1 MDALDRRMISTAEQ
15 LEVVEKALIGWGSN
29 NAEESQALEFY
40 KG

>member
-15 LEVVEKALIGWGSN
+15 LEVVEKALIGWGPN
-29 NAEESQALEFY
+29 NTEERQALEFY